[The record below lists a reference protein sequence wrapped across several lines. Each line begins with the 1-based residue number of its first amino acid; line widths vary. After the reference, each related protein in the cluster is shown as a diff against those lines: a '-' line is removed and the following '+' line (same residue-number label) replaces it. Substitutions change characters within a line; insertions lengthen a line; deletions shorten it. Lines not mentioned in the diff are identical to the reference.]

1 MPCGAQRERTGFFFQ
16 DLPTRETETCP
27 ESKRLTQ
34 GDSVSLSW
42 WTMKFSFSR
51 SRKLACWSV
60 QDTSGH
66 AGSTKIKKESS
77 HNFSSSQLD
86 PFRSLVIY
94 PSTLAKYYR
103 KETGKETKTYEERVK
118 LPELF
123 ENKNQRLWV
132 ELIIPARHWGPSEQ
146 SPEAAGGDGEKP
158 VSRTHTHTEHLL
170 TPMEV

>member
-1 MPCGAQRERTGFFFQ
+1 MLECARYFR
-16 DLPTRETETCP
+16 
-27 ESKRLTQ
+27 
-34 GDSVSLSW
+34 
-42 WTMKFSFSR
+42 
-51 SRKLACWSV
+51 ACRI
-60 QDTSGH
+60 H
-66 AGSTKIKKESS
+66 KKKKKKKTS

-132 ELIIPARHWGPSEQ
+132 ELIIPSRHWGPSEQ
-146 SPEAAGGDGEKP
+146 SPEAAGGDSEKP
-158 VSRTHTHTEHLL
+158 SPAL
-170 TPMEV
+170 TPTLNICSHPWKGRKLLFL